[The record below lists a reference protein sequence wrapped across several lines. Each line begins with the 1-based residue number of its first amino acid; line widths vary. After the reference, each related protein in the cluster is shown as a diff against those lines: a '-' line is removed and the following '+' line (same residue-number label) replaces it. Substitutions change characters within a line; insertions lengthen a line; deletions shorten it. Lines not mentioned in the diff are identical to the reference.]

1 MAKFTIV
8 YNAEE
13 RGYSGKSLEIPG
25 IISEGETLEDLKDN
39 MIDAITLAIK
49 SMDME
54 AQEAGRM
61 FIAIPD

>member
-1 MAKFTIV
+1 
-8 YNAEE
+8 
-13 RGYSGKSLEIPG
+13 
-25 IISEGETLEDLKDN
+25 

-61 FIAIPD
+61 FIEIPD